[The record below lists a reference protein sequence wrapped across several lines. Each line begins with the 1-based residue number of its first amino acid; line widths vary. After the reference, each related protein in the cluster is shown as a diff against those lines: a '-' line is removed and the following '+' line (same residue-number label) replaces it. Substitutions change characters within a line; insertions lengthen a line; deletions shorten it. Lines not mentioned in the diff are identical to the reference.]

1 MPPPSLLK
9 GHSLIDGSLG
19 LELDTVSPHPVHQVP
34 TYFFRMVD
42 LNTGVEI
49 GRINLRAGFGEHVER
64 YAGHVGYFVEPA
76 YRGHRY
82 AARALRLLVRI
93 ARGLGIDPL
102 WITCDPDNIPSRR
115 TCERAGA
122 KFIEIVDV
130 PADSILYQS
139 GHRKKCRY
147 RLDLREMG
155 KTSPTTHLIRDN

>member
-34 TYFFRMVD
+34 TYFFRMID

-130 PADSILYQS
+130 PADCVIYQS

-155 KTSPTTHLIRDN
+155 RTGPTTHLIRDN